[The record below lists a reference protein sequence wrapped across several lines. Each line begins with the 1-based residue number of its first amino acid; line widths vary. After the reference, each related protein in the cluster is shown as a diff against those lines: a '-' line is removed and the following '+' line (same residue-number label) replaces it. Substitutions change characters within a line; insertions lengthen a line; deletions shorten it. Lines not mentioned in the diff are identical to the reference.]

1 MYPTFI
7 KNVKG
12 VLKKQKAINT
22 NKKGDNPNEEVSP
35 LSFFACY
42 YSGNVYPPLLS
53 NKIILLKK
61 REPAAIIHIRQSP
74 GKKN

>member
-35 LSFFACY
+35 LSFFVCY
-42 YSGNVYPPLLS
+42 YSKNGYPLS
-53 NKIILLKK
+53 L
-61 REPAAIIHIRQSP
+61 IHI
-74 GKKN
+74 

>member
-35 LSFFACY
+35 LSFFVCY
-42 YSGNVYPPLLS
+42 YSKNGYPNS
-53 NKIILLKK
+53 KQQNYITKT